1 MSERVSVYTQVSSEL
16 GTDLAEMRRKAEKSK
31 AIPFGMER
39 VSAQTEAKALL
50 AMNEGE
56 RREYVRVH
64 GWAHTVDMARRGKR
78 NA

>member
-50 AMNEGE
+50 
-56 RREYVRVH
+56 R
-64 GWAHTVDMARRGKR
+64 
-78 NA
+78 